1 LFFTWK
7 YEKSMK
13 TKAIIVVV
21 FCAFLCFIAEAQS
34 EKKPI
39 INDTS
44 RNEIFAGY
52 GVLTSMDMAVSMVYL
67 ISLPFFWGVEVYE
80 PHYSG
85 AFFMGYQNKVSD
97 RVRLSGTF
105 AYEKIRLE
113 GLTTNYTSTGNC
125 YAVLGGVKFRYN
137 KITGKVDLYGRF
149 DLGIMF
155 FNNAELGVD
164 RPADT
169 YTPSVVAF
177 QISPIGVRFGKQI
190 GGFLEFGYGNLGLI
204 NFGID
209 CRF

>member
-1 LFFTWK
+1 
-7 YEKSMK
+7 MK
-13 TKAIIVVV
+13 TKAIIVLVYFV
-21 FCAFLCFIAEAQS
+21 FLSFSAGAQN
-34 EKKPI
+34 ENKPI
-39 INDTS
+39 VNDTS
-44 RNEIFAGY
+44 RNEICVGY

-85 AFFMGYQNKVSD
+85 AFFMAYQNKVSD
-97 RVRLSGTF
+97 RVRLSGTI

-113 GLTTNYTSTGNC
+113 GVTTNYTNTGNC
-125 YAVLGGVKFRYN
+125 YTVLGGVKFRYN

-155 FNNAELGVD
+155 FDNRELGVD
-164 RPADT
+164 SPADT
-169 YTPSVVAF
+169 YTPSEVAF

-190 GGFLEFGYGNLGLI
+190 GGFLEFGYGNLGMI